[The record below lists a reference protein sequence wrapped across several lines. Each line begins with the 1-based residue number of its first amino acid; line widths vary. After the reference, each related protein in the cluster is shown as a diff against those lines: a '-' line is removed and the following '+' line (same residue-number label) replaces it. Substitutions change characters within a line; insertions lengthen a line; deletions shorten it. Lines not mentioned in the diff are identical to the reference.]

1 MQSYVNRSPR
11 SALSGLVVFAIAL
24 SAHCGSS
31 DSPAGPV
38 DGAGGA
44 AGASGG
50 GGAVAAGSGGS
61 SGSSATGGAGVAAG
75 GASGDPSGGT
85 AGVAGGTGGAAPAGG
100 SSGTALGGGGTADA
114 ASGGAAGTGGSTA
127 RDAQASDAARDAA
140 DATTDGGAP
149 SDGSDVV
156 GKVTVGYQGWFTAP
170 GDGSPQNAWGH
181 NNYECWPD
189 VREYAATYQTPFGS
203 LGNDQPATFFSSW
216 DASTVNKHF
225 EWMKTYGID
234 TAALQRFAN
243 EITPGS
249 AIKRFRD
256 GIATRVR
263 SAAETH
269 DRKFYV
275 MYDVSGWGN
284 LDAVKADWTDTIT
297 SKVALDLLSSPAYAR
312 QNGKPVV
319 SVYGLGY
326 ASHPSNVTQA
336 LDLITWLKSQGLYV
350 IGSVP
355 GQWRTGT
362 GDSKAGFIEAYKALN
377 MISGWCVGRAV
388 DGGYAGWVT
397 GDRDF
402 CAANNMDYQPCA
414 YPGTSFFNTN
424 GASSPKNQF
433 PRNHGDFLWSQFS
446 NFRSAGVKSVYVAMF
461 DEVNEATQIFKTA
474 ENAQQIPA
482 GRWYLTLDADG
493 VAVSSDF
500 YLRLTGD
507 GGRMLKGLIPLQT
520 QHPTTHM
527 P

>member
-1 MQSYVNRSPR
+1 MQNCANRSPR
-11 SALSGLVVFAIAL
+11 SALTGLVVFAIAL

-31 DSPAGPV
+31 DDSAGPV

-44 AGASGG
+44 AGAAGG
-50 GGAVAAGSGGS
+50 TGGVAAGAGGS
-61 SGSSATGGAGVAAG
+61 SGTTAGGGGVATGGA
-75 GASGDPSGGT
+75 SG
-85 AGVAGGTGGAAPAGG
+85 GVAGGTGGMPQAGG
-100 SSGTALGGGGTADA
+100 SSGNPSGGGGGADA
-114 ASGGAAGTGGSTA
+114 ALGGAAGAGGSIAPDAQTSDSG
-127 RDAQASDAARDAA
+127 RDAT
-140 DATTDGGAP
+140 DATAESGATG
-149 SDGSDVV
+149 DGSDVV

-189 VREYAATYQTPFGS
+189 VREYAATYQTPFGN
-203 LGNDQPATFFSSW
+203 LGNGQPATFFSSW

-263 SAAETH
+263 NAAEAQG
-269 DRKFYV
+269 RKFYV
-275 MYDVSGWGN
+275 MYDVSGWGD
-284 LDAVKADWTDTIT
+284 LAAVKADWTDTIA
-297 SKVALDLLSSPAYAR
+297 SKTALDLLSSPAYAK

-326 ASHPSNVTQA
+326 TSHPSTVTQA
-336 LDLITWLKSQGLYV
+336 LDLINWFKGQGLYLV
-350 IGSVP
+350 GSVP

-433 PRNHGDFLWSQFS
+433 PRNHGDFLWSQFV
-446 NFRSAGVKSVYVAMF
+446 NFRNAGVKSTYIAMF

-507 GGRMLKGLIPLQT
+507 GGRMLKGLIPVQA